1 MALYP
6 ATNNS
11 QVSFVDV
18 HSEGGSEYIDGDGT
32 RVLTAS
38 AYTITVPI
46 GSGVLSLARVNAQLG
61 WIAGPAAVFFF
72 SIVKYLD
79 TSVLL
84 SACYRSDARN
94 SQRRYYAYEEALQKN
109 LGDTEVK
116 ICVVGQYLKLFGSAI
131 GYTIGASASM
141 MAIQRSI
148 CFHSSEG
155 RNPCQINSYPYIIA
169 FGLVQI
175 ILSVVGDFKWF
186 SIIAAV
192 MSFIYSTI
200 GLGLGIAKVAETGM
214 FWGSMTG
221 ISNSHVNETQKIW
234 RSFQALGDIAFTFS
248 FSINFNEIQSCIY
261 AELTDTDKKQN
272 TVFNSPPSDSKII
285 MKKAIKFSFAF
296 ITFFYMVCG
305 YLGYAAFGES
315 TPRNLLAGFGFY
327 NPYWL
332 LDTAHVA
339 VSLECVAAYQV
350 NSRALFALIEDAAT
364 HERRTGE
371 AINPIPSGR
380 PDRLNLY
387 RSVCRTIF
395 VMIITVISMFLRYSL
410 EDVARLTGILGF
422 WPLTVYLPVRMY
434 IAKKKITRWS
444 AKWVFLQILSLAL
457 LIINIAAVVGYIAG
471 VVLNLQTHKL
481 FKEN

>member
-1 MALYP
+1 MALSTKLQFVFP
-6 ATNNS
+6 ALLHDS
-11 QVSFVDV
+11 
-18 HSEGGSEYIDGDGT
+18 GT
-32 RVLTAS
+32 RVSLIAS
-38 AYTITVPI
+38 AYIITILT

-61 WIAGPAAVFFF
+61 LIAGSAAIFFF
-72 SIVKYLD
+72 STVKYLG

-84 SACYRSDARN
+84 STCYRSDARN
-94 SQRRYYAYEEALQKN
+94 SQRRYHTYVGALQEN
-109 LGDTEVK
+109 LGGTEVK

-175 ILSVVGDFKWF
+175 ILSVIGDFKWF

-200 GLGLGIAKVAETGM
+200 GLGLGIAKVAETGK
-214 FWGSMTG
+214 FWGSVTR

-248 FSINFNEIQSCIY
+248 FSIDFNEI
-261 AELTDTDKKQN
+261 QN

-332 LDTAHVA
+332 LDIAHVA
-339 VSLECVAAYQV
+339 VSLGCVAEYQV
-350 NSRALFALIEDAAT
+350 NSRALFALTEDAAT
-364 HERRTGE
+364 HERFTGE
-371 AINPIPSGR
+371 AINPILSGR

-395 VMIITVISMFLRYSL
+395 GMIITVISMFLKHSL
-410 EDVARLTGILGF
+410 ENVARLTGILGF

-457 LIINIAAVVGYIAG
+457 LIINIAAVVGYIAW
-471 VVLNLQTHKL
+471 VVLDLQTHKL

>member
-1 MALYP
+1 
-6 ATNNS
+6 
-11 QVSFVDV
+11 
-18 HSEGGSEYIDGDGT
+18 
-32 RVLTAS
+32 
-38 AYTITVPI
+38 
-46 GSGVLSLARVNAQLG
+46 
-61 WIAGPAAVFFF
+61 
-72 SIVKYLD
+72 
-79 TSVLL
+79 
-84 SACYRSDARN
+84 
-94 SQRRYYAYEEALQKN
+94 
-109 LGDTEVK
+109 
-116 ICVVGQYLKLFGSAI
+116 
-131 GYTIGASASM
+131 
-141 MAIQRSI
+141 
-148 CFHSSEG
+148 
-155 RNPCQINSYPYIIA
+155 
-169 FGLVQI
+169 
-175 ILSVVGDFKWF
+175 
-186 SIIAAV
+186 

-234 RSFQALGDIAFTFS
+234 RNFQALGDIAFTFS
-248 FSINFNEIQSCIY
+248 FSINFNEI
-261 AELTDTDKKQN
+261 QN

-332 LDTAHVA
+332 LDIAHVA

-364 HERRTGE
+364 HERLTGE

-395 VMIITVISMFLRYSL
+395 VMIISVISMFLRYSL
-410 EDVARLTGILGF
+410 EDVARLTGILAF

-457 LIINIAAVVGYIAG
+457 LIINIAAAVGYIAG